1 MVTPPHKKMLY
12 FMYCDGFNILNDEI
26 ILTLDKAY
34 HIANNKSNT
43 MLLIVSFDKHT
54 IIILTTIPWLK
65 QLIVKEAYAP

>member
-1 MVTPPHKKMLY
+1 MVTPPHKKTLY

-43 MLLIVSFDKHT
+43 MLLMVSGGDY
-54 IIILTTIPWLK
+54 ILSILNPSNLR
-65 QLIVKEAYAP
+65 LSR